1 LRTLVAGAKLE
12 TGRAADALDFLNE
25 LQQLFIEACR
35 ADALRELDPRSSRVE
50 EGYRI
55 ALRVAREQ
63 GALALELRAA
73 MALWLAGSP
82 RQTSKQRKPF
92 STG

>member
-12 TGRAADALDFLNE
+12 SGRAADALDSLNE
-25 LQQLFIEACR
+25 LQQLSIEACR
-35 ADALRELDPRSSRVE
+35 ADALREPDPRSNRVE
-50 EGYRI
+50 EEYRI
-55 ALRVAREQ
+55 AS
-63 GALALELRAA
+63 LELRAA
-73 MALWLAGSP
+73 MPLALWLAGSP